1 MAERSEPSV
10 ADRLLAVVEAY
21 PGLHVRELA
30 RQLGTSVALVE
41 YHLEALAAQG
51 RVELRADLRYRRA
64 YLRGAGAV
72 PASDRAALD
81 LLRRRLPLRIVLELL
96 NAEAPLRHTELAERL
111 GMGKSKLS
119 FHLGA
124 LEEARL
130 VERDAAGALRVREAA
145 RMRRLLE
152 RWKPT
157 PDLLSDFEDAWGDL
171 YGE

>member
-1 MAERSEPSV
+1 MPEPALV
-10 ADRLLAVVEAY
+10 DRLLALVEAY

-41 YHLEALAAQG
+41 YHLEALERQG
-51 RVELRADLRYRRA
+51 KVELRPDLRYRRA

-72 PASDRAALD
+72 PAADRKALD

-96 NAEAPLRHTELAERL
+96 NAPGPLRHAELAERL

-119 FHLGA
+119 FHLQA
-124 LEEARL
+124 LEQAGL
-130 VERDAAGALRVREAA
+130 VERDGAGALRAREAG
-145 RMRRLLE
+145 RLRRLLE

-157 PDLLSDFEDAWGDL
+157 PDVLSEFEDAWSEL
-171 YGE
+171 YRG